1 MNHKNPTAQEIAQS
15 IGSVCLA
22 MRSRR
27 LTRQI
32 TRLFDEALRPHGIKT
47 SQANILVAVAKH
59 GTVVPHVLADV
70 LQLDASTLSRN
81 VSRMRSRG
89 WLAETEGEDARQ
101 RPLCLAPAGARL
113 LTDLSP
119 DWERAQK
126 EAESWL
132 GPDGARF
139 MDEASQ
145 RARKA

>member
-1 MNHKNPTAQEIAQS
+1 MKNEKPTAQDIARRLANE
-15 IGSVCLA
+15 CLA

-32 TRLFDEALRPHGIKT
+32 TRLYDEAMRPHGIKT
-47 SQANILVAVAKH
+47 SQVNILAAVARH
-59 GTVVPHVLADV
+59 GTVLPHVLADA
-70 LQLDASTLSRN
+70 LQLEPSTLSRN
-81 VSRMRSRG
+81 VSRMRARG
-89 WLAETEGEDARQ
+89 WLAETEDQDARQ
-101 RPLCLAPAGARL
+101 RPLCLTPAGAQL
-113 LTDLSP
+113 LTGLGE

-132 GPDGARF
+132 GPDGALF